1 MRISVVI
8 PAYNVEWWLDGAIR
22 SVIDQDH
29 PAHEVIVVD
38 DGSTDG
44 TAGIADAHADV
55 VAIHRPNG
63 GLASARN
70 AGAARATG
78 DAVFFLDADDELLP
92 GALRSVAEAAARL
105 GEWSAIVPN
114 CIRSHDGDV
123 LAWPRSGAV
132 RVLGRRDVPGLIR
145 RNWLSPHALIRLDA
159 WRAYP
164 YREELRAVED
174 LDVWLRMLLDGRT
187 IAVLGTPGVF
197 VREGRPG
204 SLSGRV
210 ALMRRSRR
218 SAFASLWGRTDLT
231 AAERALVGYQLLRTS
246 VGVLAARPSVDPTP
260 TPSCLQVFVE
270 DGAGGPTHVELLHE
284 GLGDRVAWR
293 SHGLDPAGVRRF
305 GPAWIRGTAAVGRA
319 IRDRSTVVHA
329 HGLRAAAVALPA
341 ALVRRAPL
349 VVTMH
354 GVHVVRGSAGRGA
367 LRLARAILR
376 RAARVLVLSPSD
388 AAAIEAAGLAPREKV
403 VQVRAGF
410 RRPRRVRRDTARRR
424 LGVPDDATAVA
435 WLGRLSE
442 EKDPITFVR
451 AIRRLSDRR
460 PVVALVGGDGPLR
473 VAVEAAGGDAPL
485 RMTGWVDDPGPL
497 LSAADLFVSTSRWE
511 GMPLAVLEAASVGLP
526 LVLTDVPGNRDAAE
540 HGIPAELVPPGDSV
554 ALATAI
560 DVLDRDRRRRMGRRA
575 ARVVGREF
583 GVALLADDVLDVY
596 RHVIDE
602 RLGRRAEKG

>member
-8 PAYNVEWWLDGAIR
+8 PAYNVERWLDGAIR

-246 VGVLAARPSVDPTP
+246 VGVLAARPSVDPSP

-305 GPAWIRGTAAVGRA
+305 GPAWIRGTRDPRPVDGRA
-319 IRDRSTVVHA
+319 R
-329 HGLRAAAVALPA
+329 P
-341 ALVRRAPL
+341 RAP
-349 VVTMH
+349 
-354 GVHVVRGSAGRGA
+354 RRRRCAAGR
-367 LRLARAILR
+367 ARPTRPAGR
-376 RAARVLVLSPSD
+376 HD
-388 AAAIEAAGLAPREKV
+388 A
-403 VQVRAGF
+403 
-410 RRPRRVRRDTARRR
+410 RRPRRA
-424 LGVPDDATAVA
+424 
-435 WLGRLSE
+435 
-442 EKDPITFVR
+442 
-451 AIRRLSDRR
+451 
-460 PVVALVGGDGPLR
+460 
-473 VAVEAAGGDAPL
+473 
-485 RMTGWVDDPGPL
+485 
-497 LSAADLFVSTSRWE
+497 
-511 GMPLAVLEAASVGLP
+511 
-526 LVLTDVPGNRDAAE
+526 
-540 HGIPAELVPPGDSV
+540 
-554 ALATAI
+554 
-560 DVLDRDRRRRMGRRA
+560 
-575 ARVVGREF
+575 
-583 GVALLADDVLDVY
+583 
-596 RHVIDE
+596 
-602 RLGRRAEKG
+602 RLGRARRPPAGPGDPAASRPRPRPVSLGCGGDRGRRPRSSREGRSGPRGIPPPAPRPP